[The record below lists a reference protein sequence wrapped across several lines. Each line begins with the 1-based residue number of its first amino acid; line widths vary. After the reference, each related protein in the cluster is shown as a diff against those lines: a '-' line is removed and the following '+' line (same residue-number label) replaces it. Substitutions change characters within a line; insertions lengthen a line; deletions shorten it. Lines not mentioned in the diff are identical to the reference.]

1 MIVYG
6 IILLLRRFTNL
17 LPDKSQQNPSDSR
30 PKQEKDAGQEQVT
43 VAFLPE
49 ADQAERTM
57 SRTEEKLNQHVI
69 VLEGLTKKKLGET

>member
-1 MIVYG
+1 MVVYA

-17 LPDKSQQNPSDSR
+17 LSDKSQQNPLDSR
-30 PKQEKDAGQEQVT
+30 PKDEKEEGQEQVT

-49 ADQAERTM
+49 ADQAEYTM

-69 VLEGLTKKKLGET
+69 VLEGLTKKKQMET